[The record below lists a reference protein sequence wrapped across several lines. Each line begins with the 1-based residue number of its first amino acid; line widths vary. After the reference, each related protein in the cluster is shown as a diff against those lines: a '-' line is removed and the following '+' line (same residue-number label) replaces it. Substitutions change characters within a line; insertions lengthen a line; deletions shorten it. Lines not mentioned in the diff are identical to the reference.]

1 MIAPPRDNNAFR
13 FPVSVKGV
21 VVRDDAVILLRNA
34 RNEWELPG
42 GKLELGESPEE
53 CVGREIDEELQLDVE
68 PTTLLDAWVYTI
80 TEGVHVLVIT

>member
-21 VVRDDAVILLRNA
+21 VVRDDAVVLLHNA

-53 CVGREIDEELQLDVE
+53 CVVVARRRDHWTRFVPVMRRVGA
-68 PTTLLDAWVYTI
+68 P
-80 TEGVHVLVIT
+80 GGCGG